1 MGYQLWTSPLT
12 GYRRKGTR
20 LSEIRN
26 LFEEG
31 ITAKAILEP
40 LKSCPLDADSQEM
53 YRRLDKLDFDVAGVK
68 ENKESRVV
76 GFIYKSDLK
85 ESNRVSEVVS
95 NLTPNLLIGSAT
107 PLAEIFE
114 ILETKDF
121 IFVLVGQ
128 QVQGIITRADLNKP
142 PVRIYLFGLI
152 SLFEMHL
159 TFWIHEEF
167 KTEDWKKSLNKNRL
181 KKAKRIQKL
190 RKERNEEVG
199 LLHCLQLCDKRDLVM
214 ECDAITKTLR
224 FDDMDT
230 ARNNLEGIEQLRNSL
245 AHSQVDLANGLEWDQ
260 VFTLV
265 PFMESTISQSDSVVE
280 EKASQSSEQ
289 EIIDFWATG

>member
-40 LKSCPLDADSQEM
+40 LKSCPMDADSQEM
-53 YRRLDKLDFDVAGVK
+53 YKRLEKLDFDVAGVK
-68 ENKESRVV
+68 ENKESRVA
-76 GFIYKSDLK
+76 GFIYKNDLKDSDL
-85 ESNRVSEVVS
+85 VGDAIID
-95 NLTPNLLIGSAT
+95 LTPNFLIGSAT

-114 ILETKDF
+114 ILKTKDF

-159 TFWIHEEF
+159 TFWIHEEY

-181 KKAKRIQKL
+181 KKAKHIQKL

-199 LLHCLQLCDKRDLVM
+199 LLHCLQLCDKRDLVLQN
-214 ECDAITKTLR
+214 DAVRKILNL
-224 FDDMDT
+224 DDLDT
-230 ARNNLEGIEQLRNSL
+230 SKNNLEEIEQLRNSL
-245 AHSQVDLANGLEWDQ
+245 AHSQVDIANGLEWDQ
-260 VFTLV
+260 VFKLV
-265 PFMESTISQSDSVVE
+265 PFMENTISQSDLVVE
-280 EKASQSSEQ
+280 EEASKSSKQ